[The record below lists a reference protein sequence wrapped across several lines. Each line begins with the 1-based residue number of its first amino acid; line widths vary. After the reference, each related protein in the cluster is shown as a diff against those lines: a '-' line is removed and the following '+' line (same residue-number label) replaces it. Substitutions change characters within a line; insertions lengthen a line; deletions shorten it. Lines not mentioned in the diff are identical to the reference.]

1 MIEFLRRSFGAME
14 QPDPGGWRARQA
26 GALEQSRYREQ
37 TRAID
42 SFTSKPGLTEQLLAV
57 QGLSN
62 RPWRVASIK
71 EAMGVPSNFRS
82 VALIANT
89 TGSLAMEA
97 YRKGVLLDAEDTP
110 RIIQRPDPFRIPRDF
125 YRDTAF
131 DQATRGEYWW
141 WIASRDI
148 DDSPLS
154 VIRIAPW
161 EIKIE
166 YTGDRLRPDI
176 FWGNRKMPLRD
187 LRHGTFLPDP
197 NDMTGPWQ
205 RGVGPLQLCGAA
217 ISVQVE
223 SDMWAANFFA
233 DGGYPSIWIKAAG
246 ELGELEEPNDDG
258 ETEEAKIL
266 LRQFRER
273 EHNSPFISDDGIEDV
288 KEFGQ
293 NAQGSQMLD
302 AREQNKGTSANL
314 FGVPGALLEYGR
326 PGSSL
331 TYQTVT
337 EVFTTFVRATLAPDY
352 LESIEQNMSDLL
364 TRSTVARFN
373 VKGFLRADVK
383 TRWEVYELATKVI
396 GVEEAAT
403 LARQSEGLEPG
414 DIEYAPVPFAPPQ
427 AIPSEIPVT
436 RSAEPVRCDGSVV
449 IKGRVKPCRKLLAE
463 EGPFI
468 GRCSR
473 CGKAY
478 ATVVA

>member
-1 MIEFLRRSFGAME
+1 MIDFLRRSFGPIE

-26 GALEQSRYREQ
+26 GALERTQ
-37 TRAID
+37 TRAIN
-42 SFTSKPGLTEQLLAV
+42 SFTSHPGLTEQLLAV
-57 QGLSN
+57 QGLNN
-62 RPWRVASIK
+62 RPWRVATIK

-97 YRKGVLLDAEDTP
+97 YRKGVLLDSEDTP

-148 DDSPLS
+148 DDTPLS
-154 VIRIAPW
+154 AIRIAPW
-161 EIKIE
+161 EIKVE

-197 NDMTGPWQ
+197 DSMTGPWQ

-223 SDMWAANFFA
+223 SDQWAANFFA
-233 DGGYPSIWIKAAG
+233 DGGYPSMWIKAAG
-246 ELGELEEPNDDG
+246 ELGELEEPDANGD
-258 ETEEAKIL
+258 TEEAAIL
-266 LRQFRER
+266 LRKFRER
-273 EHNSPFISDDGIEDV
+273 DHNTPFISDDGIEDV
-288 KEFGQ
+288 TEFGQ
-293 NAQGSQMLD
+293 NAQGSQMLES
-302 AREQNKGTSANL
+302 REQNKGTSANL

-373 VKGFLRADVK
+373 VKGFLRADSK
-383 TRWEVYELATKVI
+383 TRAEVYNLLVPL
-396 GVEEAAT
+396 GVMTVEQAQMEE
-403 LARQSEGLEPG
+403 GIVPG
-414 DIEYAPVPFAPPQ
+414 DVEYAPIPFAPPQ
-427 AIPSEIPVT
+427 AIPTLVPRAASM
-436 RSAEPVRCDGSVV
+436 AVRCPSCNKLVARSLGPGSDMDCPRCKAEV
-449 IKGRVKPCRKLLAE
+449 RVA
-463 EGPFI
+463 
-468 GRCSR
+468 
-473 CGKAY
+473 
-478 ATVVA
+478 